1 MNLAALRHG
10 GSIRLCS
17 FKFYAIFDRR
27 KFNKLLK
34 KIRNCD
40 INQDEVNMGLQSM
53 KSEEI
58 AFYAREILKK
68 IETNYR
74 IIPINSLRNKQYSLK
89 SPIYITIE
97 YEDEHVIASFDDV
110 EAFGYADN
118 EFEAVDLLC
127 KEIVILHEDLK
138 KNKESLG
145 VLPQKWLSILENFI
159 QCN

>member
-1 MNLAALRHG
+1 M
-10 GSIRLCS
+10 
-17 FKFYAIFDRR
+17 
-27 KFNKLLK
+27 
-34 KIRNCD
+34 
-40 INQDEVNMGLQSM
+40 ELQSV
-53 KSEEI
+53 KSEKI

-97 YEDEHVIASFDDV
+97 YDNDQVIASFDDV

-127 KEIVILHEDLK
+127 KEIVILYEDLK
-138 KNKESLG
+138 KNKENLG

>member
-1 MNLAALRHG
+1 
-10 GSIRLCS
+10 
-17 FKFYAIFDRR
+17 
-27 KFNKLLK
+27 
-34 KIRNCD
+34 
-40 INQDEVNMGLQSM
+40 MGLQTV

-74 IIPINSLRNKQYSLK
+74 IIPLNSLRSKQYSLK

-97 YEDEHVIASFDDV
+97 YEDEQVIASFDDV
-110 EAFGYADN
+110 ETFAYSDN

-127 KEIVILHEDLK
+127 KEIVILYEDLK
-138 KNKESLG
+138 ENEEDLG